1 MKNKTLQEQYNLIK
15 EGQGNKEVFLRE
27 AKRQFP
33 KLIRNAATLEEATS
47 KLKAKSIINENYV
60 DLKPIGGFEPKAK
73 ESWENQFKNFISE
86 NEGMKNL
93 YKQDDWKNLDNQ
105 IGTEVLKGI
114 EFEAKKA
121 PEKTIEE
128 IKGIVSKNLNKDSLY
143 YTKNTYA
150 GIEGIGL
157 KSMPSN
163 EATGK
168 HAASGYSEKLK
179 TLVKESLMNEF
190 IAEDEVEE
198 DAGVN
203 TAGDQISNFDMGDE
217 ERENFYADL
226 DSVDEEEATNEITA
240 EVEEEI
246 EKENKGG
253 KKKKVSVEAVLREIE
268 KIGSRQAMEAKCSA
282 IEEEIAKR
290 EAKMNMIDENEDM
303 AELVDKKLMKELKK
317 EIKVLEKAKK
327 KMEAKLAKASK

>member
-1 MKNKTLQEQYNLIK
+1 MKNKTLQEQYNLIQ

-121 PEKTIEE
+121 PEKNIEE

-157 KSMPSN
+157 KSMP
-163 EATGK
+163 
-168 HAASGYSEKLK
+168 
-179 TLVKESLMNEF
+179 
-190 IAEDEVEE
+190 
-198 DAGVN
+198 
-203 TAGDQISNFDMGDE
+203 
-217 ERENFYADL
+217 
-226 DSVDEEEATNEITA
+226 
-240 EVEEEI
+240 
-246 EKENKGG
+246 
-253 KKKKVSVEAVLREIE
+253 
-268 KIGSRQAMEAKCSA
+268 
-282 IEEEIAKR
+282 
-290 EAKMNMIDENEDM
+290 
-303 AELVDKKLMKELKK
+303 
-317 EIKVLEKAKK
+317 
-327 KMEAKLAKASK
+327 